1 MKDFYTTDQVSKF
14 CNVSRGS
21 VIRWIHEGK
30 LRAATTVGGHHRI
43 AREEII
49 RLLEIMH
56 FSIPAELTEGVRPVA
71 LLVEDDEAT
80 RKMLRDILESRFPD
94 FQVEEASDGF
104 EAGLKIQKFRP
115 RLVLLDICLPGQDGL
130 DVCRLIRNFP
140 ELQNMVI
147 IAVSGMQDPEVRK
160 SVLELGANDFIPK
173 PFDYEVLCQ
182 KIETYLKLK
191 PSEQEKRGPHGP
203 ISNVA

>member
-1 MKDFYTTDQVSKF
+1 MKDFYTTDQVAKF

-21 VIRWIHEGK
+21 VIRWIHEKK
-30 LRAATTVGGHHRI
+30 LNAATTVGGHHRI

-49 RLLEIMH
+49 KLLEIMH

-80 RKMLRDILESRFPD
+80 RRMLREILESRFPA

-115 RLVLLDICLPGQDGL
+115 KLVLLDIRLPGQDGL
-130 DVCRLIRNFP
+130 EVCRLIRNFP
-140 ELQNMVI
+140 ELRDMVI
-147 IAVSGMQDPEVRK
+147 IAISGIQDSEVRK
-160 SVLELGANDFIPK
+160 SILELGANDFIPK
-173 PFDYEVLCQ
+173 PFDYEALCQ
-182 KIETYLKLK
+182 KIENYLKLK
-191 PSEQEKRGPHGP
+191 PIKPSR
-203 ISNVA
+203 AA